1 MDTSDVSAMGLT
13 EMSRPDSVL
22 VIFQDDWPLFEV
34 SQKVM
39 LCTKMVGWKLGLHSY
54 STGRCSYQK
63 RTTSE
68 HFY

>member
-34 SQKVM
+34 SQR
-39 LCTKMVGWKLGLHSY
+39 LCYVLRWLVGS
-54 STGRCSYQK
+54 
-63 RTTSE
+63 
-68 HFY
+68 

>member
-1 MDTSDVSAMGLT
+1 MDTSDGSAMGLT

-39 LCTKMVGWKLGLHSY
+39 LCAKMVGWKLGLHS
-54 STGRCSYQK
+54 
-63 RTTSE
+63 
-68 HFY
+68 